1 MSQHILVL
9 FIDSVKL
16 GVNETKNVK
25 KVSKKCQ

>member
-16 GVNETKNVK
+16 GVNKIKSVK
-25 KVSKKCQ
+25 KMSKKCQ